1 MESLVSEDHA
11 DQTNSLENGTWSQD
25 DIETSR
31 QVLRSLLP
39 NSLEPIGM
47 RTISGELNNLE
58 PFQDQ
63 FGATGN
69 EFPRLTDEVHTN
81 DGAASARW

>member
-1 MESLVSEDHA
+1 MVAFTQHDLQFILDGITVSEDHA
-11 DQTNSLENGTWSQD
+11 DQTNFLVGGTWLQS
-25 DIETSR
+25 DIDVSR

-58 PFQDQ
+58 P
-63 FGATGN
+63 
-69 EFPRLTDEVHTN
+69 
-81 DGAASARW
+81 